1 MSKARFALLIAG
13 LTVLQ
18 TAPVCTAQVAA
29 HSFQRDPLAFAELKI
44 LSIDPV
50 IFASDTFIPNIPA
63 RYNYEGVLAMVLIAA
78 LGAGAMYTDF
88 VAFAEEERLKQKVA
102 KVGSAEPKKA
112 ELPTSPSIGPW
123 PMLPTAVVTVIFSII
138 AALTLPVFDHA
149 GVPSQRSQAA
159 LPIFSHPMESLRN
172 VPGMDRPPD
181 TFVGD
186 ALTITF
192 ILASML
198 IASFMIRADV
208 DNMVREHEQ
217 AEKKT
222 KKASV
227 GETVKTK

>member
-29 HSFQRDPLAFAELKI
+29 HSFQRDSLAFAELEI

-50 IFASDTFIPNIPA
+50 IFASDTFIPNIPG
-63 RYNYEGVLAMVLIAA
+63 RYNYEAVLAMVLIAA

-88 VAFAEEERLKQKVA
+88 VAFAEEERLKQKVG
-102 KVGSAEPKKA
+102 KVGSAAAKA
-112 ELPTSPSIGPW
+112 QLPNSPSIGPW
-123 PMLPTAVVTVIFSII
+123 PMLSTAVVTVIFSII
-138 AALTLPVFDHA
+138 AAATLPVFDHA

-159 LPIFSHPMESLRN
+159 LPIFAHPMESLHN

-186 ALTITF
+186 ALTVAF

-198 IASFMIRADV
+198 IGSFMIRADV
-208 DNMVREHEQ
+208 DDMVKEDEQ

-222 KKASV
+222 KKASA